1 MSEEEEN
8 KKPKHVKSVIAILIA
23 VAASLMGGDALIN
36 YIDNSTNEN
45 NNNSGTI
52 ITDSNVDSIVDS
64 IVNSTIDNSINTDI
78 SEEGDDIAI
87 DNSTSSS
94 NISNEGDTKIITS
107 GDTLIETVAD
117 TSESL
122 DSIKTDIRTMKME
135 LGRLSNLMS
144 QHTTSET
151 DIAEATEEHMRI
163 INANY
168 HDLFSKLNK
177 VRSEVSQME
186 NLQGKFDRIDSDI
199 GSVSQNTQN
208 AADIAALVADLK
220 STTFVNTANNNTDI
234 STENLEIMLAEINA
248 MEDRLI
254 ILVNQIVL
262 EIFGQTI
269 VVPPPPNAGNNN
281 NNNGVG
287 DGVGNGT
294 NNNNGNNPPTQ

>member
-1 MSEEEEN
+1 LSEENN

-23 VAASLMGGDALIN
+23 VAASLMGGDALFS
-36 YIDNSTNEN
+36 YVNESNNVN

-52 ITDSNVDSIVDS
+52 ITDSTVDSIVDS

-78 SEEGDDIAI
+78 IEEGDDITI
-87 DNSTSSS
+87 DNSTTSSSSSS
-94 NISNEGDTKIITS
+94 NDGDTIITS

-117 TSESL
+117 TGENL

-144 QHTTSET
+144 KHVTSEQ
-151 DIAEATEEHMRI
+151 DIADATEENMRI

-168 HDLFSKLNK
+168 HDLFSKIGK
-177 VRSEVSQME
+177 VRSEISQIE
-186 NLQGKFDRIDSDI
+186 NLQGKFDRIKSDI
-199 GSVSQNTQN
+199 GSVNRNTQN
-208 AADIAALVADLK
+208 AAEIAALVADLK
-220 STTFVNTANNNTDI
+220 SSTAAAINATGTNSDI
-234 STENLEIMLAEINA
+234 STENLDIMLAEING
-248 MEDRLI
+248 MEGRLI
-254 ILVNQIVL
+254 VLVNQIVL

-269 VVPPPPNAGNNN
+269 VVPPNAG

-294 NNNNGNNPPTQ
+294 NNNNGNNN